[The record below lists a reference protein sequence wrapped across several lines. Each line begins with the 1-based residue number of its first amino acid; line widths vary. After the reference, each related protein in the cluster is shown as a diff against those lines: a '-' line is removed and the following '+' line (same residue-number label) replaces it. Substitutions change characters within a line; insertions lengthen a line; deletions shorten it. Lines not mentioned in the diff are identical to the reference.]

1 MVLPLLS
8 FPGATGI
15 IIPTCAFL
23 SDMEEQT
30 LLKEKTSIYPAAWL
44 LTILMLAFSSA
55 QAALPSETGDGHVL
69 PSLAPMLEKASPAV
83 VNIAV
88 ETRIRTARNPLME
101 DPFFRRFFNVP
112 EQQRER
118 RAASA
123 GSGVIVDAKNGYV
136 LTNAHVVKNAD
147 TIEVTLTDGRELS
160 AELVGT
166 DEEVD
171 LAVLKLEEAKDLTQ
185 IAIADSTTMRVGD
198 FVVAI
203 GNPFGLGQTV
213 TSGIVSALGRSGLGI
228 EGYESFIQTDA
239 SINPGNS
246 GGALVNLR
254 GELIG
259 INTAIIAPAGGNVG
273 IGFAI
278 PTEMAENVMNQLI
291 EHGEVRRGMLG
302 VTIQDLTAELAEAF
316 GVERQRGVVITQVVE
331 DSAAEKA
338 GLKSGDVVIAVDGRP
353 VNRASDLRNKV
364 GMSPVGEQVQ
374 LSILRDGKKKSV
386 TAVISESSQ
395 ETAGGEAVSR
405 YLEGASL
412 RDLRKGE
419 LQHADQG
426 VLVDNVEQG
435 SAAWRAGLRQGDVII
450 NANRQDVADMDE
462 LQNAIKDKDATLLL
476 RINRNGGVFF
486 VVVR

>member
-1 MVLPLLS
+1 MSDIKKTLQPFALLLAVLFIAVSP
-8 FPGATGI
+8 
-15 IIPTCAFL
+15 
-23 SDMEEQT
+23 
-30 LLKEKTSIYPAAWL
+30 
-44 LTILMLAFSSA
+44 A
-55 QAALPSETGDGHVL
+55 QAALPSVTGDGQAL
-69 PSLAPMLEKASPAV
+69 PSLAPMLEQTSPAV
-83 VNIAV
+83 VNIAI

-101 DPFFRRFFNVP
+101 DPFFRRFFNIP
-112 EQQRER
+112 EHQQRER

-123 GSGVIVDAKNGYV
+123 GSGVIVDAKEGYV

-171 LAVLKLEEAKDLTQ
+171 LAVLKLERAKDLTQ
-185 IAIADSTTMRVGD
+185 IAIADSTRLKVGD

-213 TSGIVSALGRSGLGI
+213 TSGIVSALGRTGLGI
-228 EGYESFIQTDA
+228 DGYESFIQTDA

-246 GGALVNLR
+246 GGALVNLK
-254 GELIG
+254 GELVG

-278 PTEMAENVMNQLI
+278 PTEMAENVMHQLI

-302 VTIQDLTAELAEAF
+302 VTIQDLSPELAEAF
-316 GVERQRGVVITQVVE
+316 GVDRQRGVVITQVVE

-338 GLKSGDVVIAVDGRP
+338 GLKSGDVVIQVDGRP
-353 VNRASDLRNKV
+353 VNRAADLRNKV
-364 GMSPVGEQVQ
+364 GMSPVGEKVE
-374 LSILRDGKKKSV
+374 LTILRDGKKRAV

-395 ETAGGEAVSR
+395 ETAGGEGVSKF
-405 YLEGASL
+405 LEGASL

-419 LQHADQG
+419 LQHADSG
-426 VLVDNVEQG
+426 VLVETVERG
-435 SAAWRAGLRQGDVII
+435 SPAWRAGLRQGDVII
-450 NANRQDVADMDE
+450 NANRRDVVDMEE
-462 LQNAIKDKDATLLL
+462 LRDAVEDKEAALLL
-476 RINRNGGVFF
+476 RVNRNGGVFF
-486 VVVR
+486 VVIR

>member
-1 MVLPLLS
+1 MVQVKS
-8 FPGATGI
+8 
-15 IIPTCAFL
+15 
-23 SDMEEQT
+23 
-30 LLKEKTSIYPAAWL
+30 SINPAVWL
-44 LTILMLAFSSA
+44 LTILMLAVSSA
-55 QAALPSETGDGHVL
+55 QAALPSVTGDGDAL

-88 ETRIRTARNPLME
+88 ETRIRAARNPLME
-101 DPFFRRFFNVP
+101 DPFFRRFFNIP

-147 TIEVTLTDGRELS
+147 TIEVTLTDGRELT

-171 LAVLKLEEAKDLTQ
+171 LAVLKLEEARDLTQ
-185 IAIADSTTMRVGD
+185 IAISDSTTLRVGD

-254 GELIG
+254 GELVG

-278 PTEMAENVMNQLI
+278 PTEMAENVMHQLI

-302 VTIQDLTAELAEAF
+302 VTIQDLTPELAEAF
-316 GVERQRGVVITQVVE
+316 GVERQRGVVITH
-331 DSAAEKA
+331 
-338 GLKSGDVVIAVDGRP
+338 IAKLYSNALAQ
-353 VNRASDLRNKV
+353 NR
-364 GMSPVGEQVQ
+364 
-374 LSILRDGKKKSV
+374 
-386 TAVISESSQ
+386 
-395 ETAGGEAVSR
+395 
-405 YLEGASL
+405 
-412 RDLRKGE
+412 
-419 LQHADQG
+419 
-426 VLVDNVEQG
+426 
-435 SAAWRAGLRQGDVII
+435 
-450 NANRQDVADMDE
+450 
-462 LQNAIKDKDATLLL
+462 
-476 RINRNGGVFF
+476 
-486 VVVR
+486 